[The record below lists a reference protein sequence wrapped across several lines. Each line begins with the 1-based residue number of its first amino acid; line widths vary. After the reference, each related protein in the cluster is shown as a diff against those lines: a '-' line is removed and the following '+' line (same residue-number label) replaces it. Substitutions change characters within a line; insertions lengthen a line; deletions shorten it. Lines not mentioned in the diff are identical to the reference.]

1 MKQVLIMGNIGNPAQ
16 MRITADGKQL
26 VTFSIAVNNRDKSTT
41 WFSIVG
47 RASEQLLPYL
57 SKGRQVF
64 VMGDLEVK
72 LYNGNIDLSV
82 FADRIELCGNGKE
95 ETPNNNTPTPQTT
108 PTNTPPQARH
118 IPTNAEKAA
127 GISDDELL
135 PGNEESKSDVY

>member
-1 MKQVLIMGNIGNPAQ
+1 MLLGNIGNPAQ
-16 MRITADGKQL
+16 LRVTADGKQL

-64 VMGDLEVK
+64 VMGDLDVK

-95 ETPNNNTPTPQTT
+95 ESQNNNPPTPQTT
-108 PTNTPPQARH
+108 PINTPPQLPKL
-118 IPTNAEKAA
+118 PTNAEKAA
-127 GISDDELL
+127 GISGDELQ
-135 PGNEESKSDVY
+135 PGTEESKGDVY

>member
-1 MKQVLIMGNIGNPAQ
+1 MGNIGNPAQ
-16 MRITADGKQL
+16 TRVTAEGKQFI
-26 VTFSIAVNNRDKSTT
+26 TFSIAVNNRDKSTT
-41 WFSIVG
+41 WFSIIG
-47 RASEQLLPYL
+47 RVSDNLLPYL

-72 LYNGNIDLSV
+72 SYNGNIDLSV

-95 ETPNNNTPTPQTT
+95 ETPKNNPPTPQTT
-108 PTNTPPQARH
+108 PTNKPPQATH

-127 GISDDELL
+127 GMSDDELL

>member
-1 MKQVLIMGNIGNPAQ
+1 MKQILVLGNIGNPAQ
-16 MRITADGKQL
+16 LRVTADGKQL

-82 FADRIELCGNGKE
+82 FADRIELCGKGDNDTQE
-95 ETPNNNTPTPQTT
+95 AHAPTPQD
-108 PTNTPPQARH
+108 
-118 IPTNAEKAA
+118 NAGNKE
-127 GISDDELL
+127 
-135 PGNEESKSDVY
+135 PGTEESKDDVY